1 MTESNGEKK
10 IGVPETIFDKNL
22 VVYAGTLESYQGIDI
37 LIQAF
42 IFVAKADPQ
51 AFLLIVGGSPEQT
64 EFFSKLVAESGI
76 VEQCLL
82 TGRVE
87 QSLAQNYANRAKVQV
102 SPRRSGTNTP
112 LKVYQQLASGVP
124 LVATRIYSHTQ
135 VLDDNVAFLVEPE
148 PEDLARGIIEALS
161 NETEAKQKAKNA
173 QLLYQEKYSRA
184 VYTQKMINLL
194 EFVTSTPIK
203 RSPGSESSEN
213 QSANSLNLK
222 SS

>member
-1 MTESNGEKK
+1 MTQSNGEKTLG
-10 IGVPETIFDKNL
+10 ILSTIFQKNL
-22 VVYAGTLESYQGIDI
+22 VVYAGTLESYQGIDL

-42 IFVAKADPQ
+42 VSVVKADPQ

-64 EFFSKLVAESGI
+64 EFFSNLVVEFGI
-76 VEQCLL
+76 TEHCLL

-135 VLDDNVAFLVEPE
+135 VLDDTVAFLVEPE

-173 QLLYQEKYSRA
+173 QLLYQEKYSRE

-194 EFVTSTPIK
+194 EFVTRTSIK
-203 RSPGSESSEN
+203 KSQDSNNYETESS
-213 QSANSLNLK
+213 SSLNLK

>member
-1 MTESNGEKK
+1 MLQSDVEKNSG
-10 IGVPETIFDKNL
+10 IPTTIFQKNL
-22 VVYAGTLESYQGIDI
+22 VVYAGTLESYQGID
-37 LIQAF
+37 LLLQAF
-42 IFVAKADPQ
+42 VLVAKADPE
-51 AFLLIVGGSPEQT
+51 AFLLVVGGSPEQT
-64 EFFSKLVAESGI
+64 QSFSTLATELGITQQCFF
-76 VEQCLL
+76 

-87 QSLAQNYANRAKVQV
+87 QSLAQNYANQAKVQV

-148 PEDLARGIIEALS
+148 PQDLARGIIEALS
-161 NETEAKQKAKNA
+161 HEAEAQQKAKNA
-173 QLLYQEKYSRA
+173 QRLYEEKYSRE

-194 EFVTSTPIK
+194 EFVTKTPIK
-203 RSPGSESSEN
+203 RPEDSNSFELPA
-213 QSANSLNLK
+213 ANSLNLK